1 MSISSAVVF
10 VYWVII
16 VKDEICEIGIDEYG
30 KCSNIWD
37 VEKCPFTDDF
47 KKQITEENRSVY
59 IYKRNGMFIGEV
71 DLVFN
76 MPEKGYTIFG
86 ERIYLSRLIVKKE
99 YRKQGIGSQLIQFAI
114 KKAILLGYSEVS
126 LGVDC
131 DNAAAYGLYIKNG
144 FSVFETAQDEYGKYY
159 KMLKN
164 LKRS

>member
-1 MSISSAVVF
+1 
-10 VYWVII
+10 
-16 VKDEICEIGIDEYG
+16 
-30 KCSNIWD
+30 
-37 VEKCPFTDDF
+37 
-47 KKQITEENRSVY
+47 
-59 IYKRNGMFIGEV
+59 MFIGEV
-71 DLVFN
+71 DLVIN

>member
-37 VEKCPFTDDF
+37 MEKCPFTDDF

-71 DLVFN
+71 DLVIN

-86 ERIYLSRLIVKKE
+86 ERIYLSRLIVKKRIQKTGN
-99 YRKQGIGSQLIQFAI
+99 RKSAYSICNQKGDTARIFGSFA
-114 KKAILLGYSEVS
+114 
-126 LGVDC
+126 
-131 DNAAAYGLYIKNG
+131 
-144 FSVFETAQDEYGKYY
+144 
-159 KMLKN
+159 
-164 LKRS
+164 RSRL